1 MFERTGTVPHPKL
14 VDPSAITGD
23 VDVLELANM
32 MLETPWEDLP
42 AERRRLRGFF
52 TDRSSHLFQ
61 KTMLTGNQDMYVCL
75 FVNFKKSLYL
85 PLTQQ

>member
-1 MFERTGTVPHPKL
+1 MEQVDIVRKTREMFESTGTVPRVRV
-14 VDPSAITGD
+14 VDPSAIPGD

-52 TDRSSHLFQ
+52 TGLSSHLFQ
-61 KTMLTGNQDMYVCL
+61 RTMLMGNQDTYV
-75 FVNFKKSLYL
+75 SL
-85 PLTQQ
+85 